1 MRDVTVVVATRN
13 RRDQLLATL
22 ARHTAP
28 VIVVDN
34 ASTDGTA
41 EAVAACFPDVR
52 VVRLDHNA
60 GAAARNVGV
69 ELARSPVV
77 AFADDDSYWAP
88 GALEQ
93 AARFFRAHPRAGL
106 LTAEVR
112 LGPERRLDPVSAAM
126 AEQPLGT
133 PSDLPGPAVLGFLA
147 CAAVVRRQ
155 AFRQVGGFNP
165 RLRVY
170 GEEALLALDLAAAGW
185 GLAYVHD
192 MVVHHPPL
200 ATGRDSRA
208 RHRLEARNRLPAAP
222 PAPGA
227 RPVRRRA
234 GCRRPCRPCLLVS
247 GGRNLSPSAAGQVPV
262 PDERSEDRR
271 RGQQPQWEDDQH
283 RTGSHRLGG
292 CRPIPLV
299 PGRRSSCPPNVCP
312 PRRPAIRDAT
322 PCFRS
327 KSPGVEHWRSSR

>member
-34 ASTDGTA
+34 ASTDGTS
-41 EAVAACFPDVR
+41 EAVAACFPEVR

-88 GALEQ
+88 GALDQ
-93 AARFFRAHPRAGL
+93 AVRLFRSHPRAGL
-106 LTAEVR
+106 LTAQVR
-112 LGPERRLDPVSAAM
+112 VGPQRRLDPVSAAM
-126 AEQPLGT
+126 AEQPLGM
-133 PSDLPGPAVLGFLA
+133 PLDLPGPAVLGFLA
-147 CAAVVRRQ
+147 CATAVRRR
-155 AFRQVGGFNP
+155 AFQQVGGFNP

-192 MVVHHPPL
+192 LVVHHLPL
-200 ATGRDSRA
+200 AADRVHRV
-208 RHRLEARNRLPAAP
+208 RHRLEARNRLLTAALR
-222 PAPGA
+222 
-227 RPVRRRA
+227 RPVPVVLRTISEVWRMPHGRYALVDAGRELGWVLRRRRRLPA
-234 GCRRPCRPCLLVS
+234 EVEAARALLDRFDGRAQSGLDELRDHGVGRATARRP
-247 GGRNLSPSAAGQVPV
+247 G
-262 PDERSEDRR
+262 
-271 RGQQPQWEDDQH
+271 
-283 RTGSHRLGG
+283 
-292 CRPIPLV
+292 
-299 PGRRSSCPPNVCP
+299 
-312 PRRPAIRDAT
+312 
-322 PCFRS
+322 
-327 KSPGVEHWRSSR
+327 